1 MGPQHPLAVVGRFA
15 TLLLSVALLAAATVA
30 TRYLLFE
37 EGHGDPQYI
46 HTLLDKVLP

>member
-1 MGPQHPLAVVGRFA
+1 MRPQHPPAVVDRLA
-15 TLLLSVALLAAATVA
+15 TLLLGVALVAATTVA
-30 TRYLLFE
+30 TRHLLFE

>member
-1 MGPQHPLAVVGRFA
+1 MRPRHPIAVVGRLA
-15 TLLLSVALLAAATVA
+15 TLLLSVTLLAAVAVA

-37 EGHGDPQYI
+37 EGHGDPQHV